1 MKNTKL
7 TNKLNQIAEELLDAI
22 DFGKYSAIRTSKMK
36 IDASFYDDPNDKIS
50 KIGAVGSVNIILNYE
65 DEKVKETLDLVAT
78 VKFDKELKP
87 LDVYCTRRST
97 GLVMFVLDI
106 EKYNRQKE
114 AEALNIEL
122 REKDTTPSVKKN
134 KI

>member
-7 TNKLNQIAEELLDAI
+7 TNKLNQVAEELLDAI
-22 DFGKYSAIRTSKMK
+22 DFGKYSAIRTSKIK

-50 KIGAVGSVNIILNYE
+50 KVGAVGTVNVILNYE
-65 DEKVKETLDLVAT
+65 NGVTRETLDLVAM
-78 VKFDKELKP
+78 VKFDKKLKP

-97 GLVMFVLDI
+97 GLVMFTLDI

-114 AEALNIEL
+114 AEALDIEL
-122 REKDTTPSVKKN
+122 REKDTTPVIKKN